1 MAAKEGDSS
10 TMFVETMT
18 SCRVRVS
25 IFRAETRVVQ
35 LEL

>member
-1 MAAKEGDSS
+1 MATKEGDSS

-18 SCRVRVS
+18 SCHVRVS
-25 IFRAETRVVQ
+25 IFRAETKVVE